1 MVWRDD
7 DDEVS
12 FFVAVGW
19 VLGGEVRG
27 WYYWYYYF
35 AVCPEV
41 YVG

>member
-1 MVWRDD
+1 MMMMR
-7 DDEVS
+7 
-12 FFVAVGW
+12 FLFLLPLGGYYGW
-19 VLGGEVRG
+19 VLGGEARG